1 MYTCEICKIDFDK
14 WQQKANHVRWNH
26 KDRPYS
32 EEGMRT
38 LRQKVVASN
47 EKRFG
52 KKEWE
57 DVPCPKCNQIFT
69 RRKNLARKKQYCQRT
84 CAALSRVHTEETKAK
99 ISESLRRNEKAMK
112 QSAIN
117 ITKNNQRCSSKIER
131 ALAKRLGENF
141 KRHKVVR
148 TQHGFIFDVDIV
160 HKTRKIWVESDGPFH
175 FYKVHKN
182 HDFEKSKKR
191 DEIENRYAIDNGYL
205 LVRVKNT
212 EYSLE
217 EQVEFI
223 MQKIGDWDETGRV
236 EYLY

>member
-38 LRQKVVASN
+38 LRQKIVASN

-69 RRKNLARKKQYCQRT
+69 RRKNLSRKKQYCQRK

-117 ITKNNQRCSSKIER
+117 ITKNTSIHNQCWWFRYYKEVKS
-131 ALAKRLGENF
+131 N
-141 KRHKVVR
+141 KVKYFLDI
-148 TQHGFIFDVDIV
+148 FI
-160 HKTRKIWVESDGPFH
+160 
-175 FYKVHKN
+175 
-182 HDFEKSKKR
+182 
-191 DEIENRYAIDNGYL
+191 DE
-205 LVRVKNT
+205 
-212 EYSLE
+212 
-217 EQVEFI
+217 
-223 MQKIGDWDETGRV
+223 
-236 EYLY
+236 